1 MTGPQEIAAMETLSQ
16 QGAAWLL
23 GITGRALRD
32 RPDVPR
38 NADGTYNARQLVE
51 WARGRVE
58 PPELTDDEVERLLL
72 IRHFAVDC
80 AMGPQIIPVMETL
93 TELQRKYGDRGL
105 AAMAQLL
112 LSMWRV
118 EEAIHREYFAEPTAA
133 EREQAEAARR
143 RQAMEE
149 AARAE
154 LRIAVV
160 CERCKRVRHGRRW
173 LETSPPAGFVTMPDT
188 CPRCAKLS
196 E

>member
-1 MTGPQEIAAMETLSQ
+1 METLSQ

-38 NADGTYNARQLVE
+38 SADGTYNARQLVE

-105 AAMAQLL
+105 VAMAQLF

-133 EREQAEAARR
+133 ELARQETER
-143 RQAMEE
+143 RQRVMEE

-160 CERCKRVRHGRRW
+160 CERCKKVRHGPRW
-173 LETSPPAGFVTMPDT
+173 VEGSPPAGFAAMPDT
-188 CPRCAKLS
+188 CPRCARLS
-196 E
+196 D